1 MATANYQ
8 QVIRTYFINLYEGII
23 YLVVSLLSTSHLL
36 PLFSFFKKKNKNQ
49 HYLNVFEAPS
59 PGPA

>member
-8 QVIRTYFINLYEGII
+8 HVIRTYFINLYEGII

-36 PLFSFFKKKNKNQ
+36 PLFSFFKKKTKTNIT
-49 HYLNVFEAPS
+49 
-59 PGPA
+59 